1 VPLARE
7 TEYLDSYIR
16 GVYAKHDLEKG
27 QVLTENDIY
36 LSIPL
41 QKGQVSC
48 RELMLGK
55 FGHLML
61 EACKKD
67 APLTVD
73 VLDTPYANNA
83 EMKKA
88 INDRGL

>member
-1 VPLARE
+1 LARE

-16 GVYAKHDLEKG
+16 GVYAKYDLEKG
-27 QVLTENDIY
+27 QVLTENDVY

-41 QKGQVSC
+41 QKGQISC

-55 FGHLML
+55 CGHRML

-67 APLTVD
+67 DPLSVD

-83 EMKKA
+83 EMKKV
-88 INDRGL
+88 IYDRGL